1 MPSAN
6 DCTSQLQDAETV
18 KLVINFVRLSAKNY
32 QSSAAD
38 TT

>member
-6 DCTSQLQDAETV
+6 DCTSQLQDAQTV
-18 KLVINFVRLSAKNY
+18 KLVINVVSLSAKNY
-32 QSSAAD
+32 ESSAAD